1 MIVKVFSIL
10 DVKADCFVNLFT
22 FSTNGQAV
30 RAFKD
35 LVNDERSTISRHPS
49 DYRLTCVGTFDD
61 SAGVLSPLVVP
72 ESLGFGSDY
81 VDPPGGVVPV
91 GVSGSVPVPMKGL
104 RDGSVQ

>member
-22 FSTNGQAV
+22 FSTNGQAM

-35 LVNDERSTISRHPS
+35 LVNDPRSTISKHPA
-49 DYRLTCVGTFDD
+49 DYRLSLVGTFDD
-61 SAGVLSPLVVP
+61 SAGVLAAVPVP

-81 VDPPGGVVPV
+81 VELSGSDVPVGIRGVVPSLKEGV
-91 GVSGSVPVPMKGL
+91 GNG
-104 RDGSVQ
+104 